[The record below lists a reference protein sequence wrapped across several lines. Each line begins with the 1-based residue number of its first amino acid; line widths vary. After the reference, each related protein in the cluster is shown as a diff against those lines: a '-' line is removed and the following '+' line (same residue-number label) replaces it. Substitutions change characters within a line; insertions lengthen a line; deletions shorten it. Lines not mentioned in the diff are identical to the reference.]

1 LLKGQ
6 MSEKHKLKSDN
17 EDFHDW
23 ETLYKNVLNHYN
35 IKFISESRQTVAEI
49 FESDLLSNNLEIQNL
64 KCCGI
69 ILIAARRFEVK
80 RGCQISINYKE
91 GKHFQLLIYAMEM
104 PSELKIIKSKETDHL
119 KFKIN

>member
-104 PSELKIIKSKETDHL
+104 PSELKIIK
-119 KFKIN
+119 